1 VRQAAQ
7 RALDRYGQVRFIAAH
22 RLDVD
27 KRGGE
32 HGTVTG
38 KIKVHG
44 GSIECSAVPVAQGL
58 PAREQM
64 LMFRVDSEVGRLRQ
78 VILHRPGL
86 ELKRLTPDN
95 AADLLFDDV
104 LWVSRAQQEHDA
116 FADVLR
122 SRGAVVHY
130 YSDLLAQ
137 TLDITAARDYV
148 LDGVFDSRW
157 HGPLACGQL
166 RAAVDGLDSV
176 TLAGYLVGG
185 ITKREISELAPEPK
199 SIAFHS
205 LDPDGF
211 VLVPLP
217 NLLYQRDTSCWIYT
231 GVSIN
236 AMRRQARV
244 RESLFAEAIY
254 RWHPMFASAAFD
266 VWYHGAD
273 AAPATIEGGD
283 VLVIGNGAVLAGMS
297 ERTTPQ
303 ALEMLAHRLFAA
315 DAATSLVAIDMPK
328 QRAFMHLDTMLT
340 MADHGVFTKYA
351 GMGMLRSYTIE
362 PGASARELKV
372 TDHPP
377 EDMHTALAAALGL
390 SSIKVLTAVQDVRSA
405 QREQWDDGCNV
416 LAVEPGVV
424 VAYERNVTTN
434 AYLEENGIEVIT
446 VAGGELGRGRGGP
459 RCMSCPIE
467 RSG

>member
-1 VRQAAQ
+1 M
-7 RALDRYGQVRFIAAH
+7 F
-22 RLDVD
+22 
-27 KRGGE
+27 
-32 HGTVTG
+32 
-38 KIKVHG
+38 
-44 GSIECSAVPVAQGL
+44 AVK
-58 PAREQM
+58 
-64 LMFRVDSEVGRLRQ
+64 SEVGRLRQ
-78 VILHRPGL
+78 VILHRPDL

-104 LWVSRAQQEHDA
+104 LWVSRAQEEHDA
-116 FADVLR
+116 FAGALR
-122 SRGAVVHY
+122 GHGVVVHY
-130 YSDLLAQ
+130 YSDLLTR
-137 TLDITAARDYV
+137 TLEVPQARGYL
-148 LDGVFDSRW
+148 LDRAFDHRL
-157 HGPLACGQL
+157 HGQL
-166 RAAVDGLDSV
+166 AADLLREALDGLDSRS
-176 TLAGYLVGG
+176 LAGYLVGG
-185 ITKREISELAPEPK
+185 ITKREIAELAPEPK

-211 VLVPLP
+211 VLAPLP
-217 NLLYQRDTSCWIYT
+217 NLLYQRDTSCWIYG

-244 RESLFAEAIY
+244 RESALAEAIY
-254 RWHPMFASAAFD
+254 RWHPMFADAGFD

-283 VLVIGNGAVLAGMS
+283 ILVLGNGAVLAGMS

-303 ALEMLAHRLFAA
+303 AIEMLASRLFATG
-315 DAATSLVAIDMPK
+315 AATSLVAIDMPK
-328 QRAFMHLDTMLT
+328 RRAFMHLDTLLT
-340 MADHGVFTKYA
+340 MADYGVFTKYA
-351 GMGMLRSYTIE
+351 GMGMLASYTIE
-362 PGASARELKV
+362 PGASVKELKV

-390 SSIKVLTAVQDVRSA
+390 PAITVLTAVQDVRSA

-434 AYLEENGIEVIT
+434 TYLAENGIEVIT
-446 VAGGELGRGRGGP
+446 VPGGELGRGRGGP

-467 RSG
+467 RDA

>member
-1 VRQAAQ
+1 
-7 RALDRYGQVRFIAAH
+7 
-22 RLDVD
+22 
-27 KRGGE
+27 
-32 HGTVTG
+32 
-38 KIKVHG
+38 
-44 GSIECSAVPVAQGL
+44 
-58 PAREQM
+58 
-64 LMFRVDSEVGRLRQ
+64 MFRVDSEVGRLRQ
-78 VILHRPGL
+78 VILHRPDL

-166 RAAVDGLDSV
+166 RSAVDGLDSV

-217 NLLYQRDTSCWIYT
+217 NLLYQRDTSCWIYS

-254 RWHPMFASAAFD
+254 RWHPMFAGAGFD

-390 SSIKVLTAVQDVRSA
+390 PRIKVLTAVQDVRSA

>member
-1 VRQAAQ
+1 M
-7 RALDRYGQVRFIAAH
+7 F
-22 RLDVD
+22 
-27 KRGGE
+27 
-32 HGTVTG
+32 
-38 KIKVHG
+38 KV
-44 GSIECSAVPVAQGL
+44 E
-58 PAREQM
+58 
-64 LMFRVDSEVGRLRQ
+64 SEVGRLRQ
-78 VILHRPGL
+78 VILHRPDL

-104 LWVSRAQQEHDA
+104 LWVSRAQEEHDA
-116 FADVLR
+116 FASALR
-122 SRGAVVHY
+122 ARGVVVHY
-130 YSDLLAQ
+130 YADLLAR
-137 TLDITAARDYV
+137 TLDVPEARGYLLDRAFDHRLHGWLAAD
-148 LDGVFDSRW
+148 
-157 HGPLACGQL
+157 QL
-166 RAAVDGLDSV
+166 RAAVDGLDSP
-176 TLAGYLVGG
+176 TLARYLVGG
-185 ITKREISELAPEPK
+185 ITKREITELAPEPK

-211 VLVPLP
+211 VLAPLP
-217 NLLYQRDTSCWIYT
+217 NLLYQRDTSCWIYG

-236 AMRRQARV
+236 AMRRQARI
-244 RESLFAEAIY
+244 RESALAEAIY
-254 RWHPMFASAAFD
+254 KWHPLFADAGFD

-283 VLVIGNGAVLAGMS
+283 VLVLGNGAVLAGMS

-303 ALEMLAHRLFAA
+303 AVEALAFRLFASG
-315 DAATSLVAIDMPK
+315 AATSLVAIDMPK
-328 QRAFMHLDTMLT
+328 QRAFMHLDTLLT
-340 MADHGVFTKYA
+340 MADYGVFTKYA
-351 GMGMLRSYTIE
+351 GMGMLASYTIE

-390 SSIKVLTAVQDVRSA
+390 PSITVLTAVQDVRAA

-434 AYLEENGIEVIT
+434 VYLAENGIEVIA
-446 VAGGELGRGRGGP
+446 VPGGELGRGRGGP

-467 RSG
+467 RDA

>member
-1 VRQAAQ
+1 M
-7 RALDRYGQVRFIAAH
+7 F
-22 RLDVD
+22 
-27 KRGGE
+27 
-32 HGTVTG
+32 
-38 KIKVHG
+38 
-44 GSIECSAVPVAQGL
+44 AVK
-58 PAREQM
+58 
-64 LMFRVDSEVGRLRQ
+64 SEVGRLRQ
-78 VILHRPGL
+78 VILHRPDL

-104 LWVSRAQQEHDA
+104 LWVSRAQEEHDA
-116 FADVLR
+116 FAGALR
-122 SRGAVVHY
+122 GRGVVVHY
-130 YSDLLAQ
+130 YSDLLTR
-137 TLDITAARDYV
+137 TLEVPQARGYL
-148 LDGVFDSRW
+148 LDRAFDHRL
-157 HGPLACGQL
+157 HGQL
-166 RAAVDGLDSV
+166 AADLLREALDGLDSRS
-176 TLAGYLVGG
+176 LAGYLVGG
-185 ITKREISELAPEPK
+185 ITKREIAELAPEPK

-211 VLVPLP
+211 VLAPLP
-217 NLLYQRDTSCWIYT
+217 NLLYQRDTSCWIYG

-244 RESLFAEAIY
+244 RESALAEAIY
-254 RWHPMFASAAFD
+254 RWHPMFADAGFD

-283 VLVIGNGAVLAGMS
+283 ILVLGNGAVLAGMS

-303 ALEMLAHRLFAA
+303 AIEMLASKLFAMG
-315 DAATSLVAIDMPK
+315 AATSLVAIDMPK
-328 QRAFMHLDTMLT
+328 RRAFMHLDTLLT
-340 MADHGVFTKYA
+340 MADYGVFTKYA
-351 GMGMLRSYTIE
+351 GMGMLASYTIE
-362 PGASARELKV
+362 PGASVKELKV

-390 SSIKVLTAVQDVRSA
+390 PAITVLTAVQDVRSA

-434 AYLEENGIEVIT
+434 TYLAENGIEVIT
-446 VAGGELGRGRGGP
+446 VPGGELGRGRGGP

-467 RSG
+467 RDA

>member
-1 VRQAAQ
+1 M
-7 RALDRYGQVRFIAAH
+7 F
-22 RLDVD
+22 
-27 KRGGE
+27 
-32 HGTVTG
+32 
-38 KIKVHG
+38 
-44 GSIECSAVPVAQGL
+44 AVK
-58 PAREQM
+58 
-64 LMFRVDSEVGRLRQ
+64 SEVGRLRQ
-78 VILHRPGL
+78 VILHRPDL

-104 LWVSRAQQEHDA
+104 LWVSRAQEEHDA
-116 FADVLR
+116 FADALR
-122 SRGAVVHY
+122 GRGVVVHY
-130 YSDLLAQ
+130 YSDLLTR
-137 TLDITAARDYV
+137 TLEVPQARGYL
-148 LDGVFDSRW
+148 LDRAFDHRL
-157 HGPLACGQL
+157 HGQL
-166 RAAVDGLDSV
+166 AADLLREALDGLDSRS
-176 TLAGYLVGG
+176 LAGYLVGG
-185 ITKREISELAPEPK
+185 ITKREIAELAPEPK

-211 VLVPLP
+211 VLAPLP
-217 NLLYQRDTSCWIYT
+217 NLLYQRDTSCWIYG

-244 RESLFAEAIY
+244 RESALAEAIY
-254 RWHPMFASAAFD
+254 RWHPMFADAGFD

-283 VLVIGNGAVLAGMS
+283 ILVLGNGAVLAGMS

-303 ALEMLAHRLFAA
+303 AIEMLASRLFASG
-315 DAATSLVAIDMPK
+315 AATSLVAIDMPK
-328 QRAFMHLDTMLT
+328 QRAFMHLDTLLT
-340 MADHGVFTKYA
+340 MADYGVFTKYA
-351 GMGMLRSYTIE
+351 GMGMLASYTIE
-362 PGASARELKV
+362 PGASVKELKV

-390 SSIKVLTAVQDVRSA
+390 PAITVLTAVQDVRSA

-434 AYLEENGIEVIT
+434 TYLAENGIEVIT
-446 VAGGELGRGRGGP
+446 VPGGELGRGRGGP

-467 RSG
+467 RDA